1 VAFRQDEERSVIYA
15 PSSDEPHAADRTER
29 DGSLSALNAWHA
41 RLSTGPTHE
50 NSTLDSFDAKPA
62 SPMPFYDNDNKLIDD
77 VEGSNMHLISHLHHW
92 FAPAD
97 QGKTR
102 LLKTLTQNFFAWTK
116 ADTGEDILLWR
127 EAVHLALTVGGT
139 RTDAKDYQF
148 NACIFSGEEVERM
161 LDQLLGLLEIKSHET
176 LGAFLDDA
184 LVTIE
189 KLSPEEKNSLALSG
203 EGLGARTSPGDWADD
218 TQAGP
223 SRDWEDLLT
232 FEWLAKYGRR
242 LAGFLAGAEF
252 EDTQALFCGNP
263 LLNAVLAHEM
273 TKGNVTEETVDE
285 ANEDLDDGAS
295 EEDKADHHKA
305 VVRVARTVTSAI
317 AKAANMPAFMH
328 ISYRSRDDAIE
339 GIIALIEGSEKIHEG
354 DSEFMLSYAREN
366 AITNAPTANALLK
379 GTVEHGAFVDLLLEI
394 AASCPKDTAPT
405 TPKELFTVAGMRKL
419 ERQLSTYEPWITSAA
434 TQAMHARVRVTS
446 LAERMQRNEQNNS
459 AGRCHLAPPTRRA
472 NAHQQTPPPP
482 PSGPRCTHAPAPPRH
497 TAQGGGGDSR
507 GAQAQGGERPHGR
520 ASHAPSPRS
529 ARPQHTCPDA
539 PHAPGHR
546 R

>member
-1 VAFRQDEERSVIYA
+1 
-15 PSSDEPHAADRTER
+15 
-29 DGSLSALNAWHA
+29 
-41 RLSTGPTHE
+41 
-50 NSTLDSFDAKPA
+50 
-62 SPMPFYDNDNKLIDD
+62 M
-77 VEGSNMHLISHLHHW
+77 
-92 FAPAD
+92 
-97 QGKTR
+97 
-102 LLKTLTQNFFAWTK
+102 
-116 ADTGEDILLWR
+116 
-127 EAVHLALTVGGT
+127 
-139 RTDAKDYQF
+139 
-148 NACIFSGEEVERM
+148 
-161 LDQLLGLLEIKSHET
+161 
-176 LGAFLDDA
+176 
-184 LVTIE
+184 
-189 KLSPEEKNSLALSG
+189 
-203 EGLGARTSPGDWADD
+203 
-218 TQAGP
+218 
-223 SRDWEDLLT
+223 DWEDMLT

-263 LLNAVLAHEM
+263 LLNAVLTHEM

-419 ERQLSTYEPWITSAA
+419 ERQLSTYEPWIASAA

-472 NAHQQTPPPP
+472 DAQQQPPPP
-482 PSGPRCTHAPAPPRH
+482 PTPPDTDAPTHRHPRATRHKGGEGIRGEHKPRGGAPSRTREPRALATLSAAPAHVP
-497 TAQGGGGDSR
+497 
-507 GAQAQGGERPHGR
+507 GR
-520 ASHAPSPRS
+520 ATR
-529 ARPQHTCPDA
+529 ARPPSLGE
-539 PHAPGHR
+539 P
-546 R
+546 